1 MTAAGDARRTR
12 RRPPV
17 RRRPMDCPYCPYCE
31 EPLEDAPRGWV
42 CRRCRSTVGAER
54 GVDLMEESL
63 R

>member
-17 RRRPMDCPYCPYCE
+17 RQRPMDCPYCE
-31 EPLEDAPRGWV
+31 ERLLDTPRGWV
-42 CRRCRSTVGAER
+42 CPRCRSTVGAER
-54 GVDLMEESL
+54 GADLMEESL